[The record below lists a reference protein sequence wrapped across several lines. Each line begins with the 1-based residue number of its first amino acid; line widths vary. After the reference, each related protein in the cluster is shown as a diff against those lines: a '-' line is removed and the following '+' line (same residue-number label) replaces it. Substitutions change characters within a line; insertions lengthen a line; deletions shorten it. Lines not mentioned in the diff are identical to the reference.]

1 MSIAMPPALRT
12 GATAHSKPSGAK
24 NPRFGVGCRYRLG
37 VFSTVPPVSGSG
49 QRKSRLSLG
58 SRAIL
63 CENQDLDAEGIGSRG
78 DQSLSFPPIVMVA
91 PILSQGVPLSISRLQ
106 K

>member
-1 MSIAMPPALRT
+1 MKPLASAPKARLPVIRSVGSRPLVPLLKGVMPSSAQRID
-12 GATAHSKPSGAK
+12 AARSA
-24 NPRFGVGCRYRLG
+24 
-37 VFSTVPPVSGSG
+37 SG